1 VTPELNFAWAP
12 DPLVKLDSHPILHNA
27 GITGTET
34 AHPCFYKGKYHQGVS
49 PFTDPYLD
57 EVLNHDVSKNYCTWY
72 YANKLDELRKKYKIN
87 Y

>member
-1 VTPELNFAWAP
+1 MQEEAAALLTL
-12 DPLVKLDSHPILHNA
+12 KLIRAIIKNNSNYQKHRF
-27 GITGTET
+27 
-34 AHPCFYKGKYHQGVS
+34 FYKGKYHQGLD

-57 EVLNHDVSKNYCTWY
+57 EVLNNEKSKNYCTWY